1 MPPKSKK
8 ASAGDAANHKVSAPK
23 ADLSK
28 DNGDVDV
35 KAAPH
40 GKPDQAVYHAE
51 QDAIKIEIEAVQAKL
66 TAIKE
71 KIALTSKT
79 GPGNDKKEALRAE
92 LDSIRTKQSTGKA
105 SRSRLFEQL
114 KSIQDAVQKKVKDL
128 QTASAKVP
136 FKNVAEVDA
145 QIKNLEKQVESG
157 SMKLGDEKRAL
168 QEISSL
174 KRSRKTVE
182 SFQVEQAA
190 IDAERARADELRKQL
205 DDPEAKAMS
214 ERFDTI
220 RAELDELKKESDE
233 SFAGRNKLYDERNAL
248 SAELDALYTRKRES
262 AQKHREAG
270 DRYWQKVN
278 EERARRAERLKAQR
292 VAEEE
297 EKRRQVAER
306 LLEEAR
312 TPAFQ
317 SKIEDCQTLI
327 GYLSARIA
335 GGNAPVPAPTSLS
348 TSSQQALPAGVAKL
362 EFRQV
367 EQNVEGGLVQRKK
380 KGEGEE
386 SYFVGG
392 KGRGGKKGTG
402 KGVAARELNLPL
414 ATLSALTELA
424 IPPPASAADLP
435 RAVEDLKTKKAWFE
449 ANQEKVTAEHISKA
463 EAEVKR
469 LAKEDGALA
478 NGHASEPPATESAA
492 GDGVA
497 AAEA

>member
-1 MPPKSKK
+1 MS
-8 ASAGDAANHKVSAPK
+8 
-23 ADLSK
+23 
-28 DNGDVDV
+28 
-35 KAAPH
+35 
-40 GKPDQAVYHAE
+40 Q
-51 QDAIKIEIEAVQAKL
+51 
-66 TAIKE
+66 
-71 KIALTSKT
+71 
-79 GPGNDKKEALRAE
+79 R
-92 LDSIRTKQSTGKA
+92 ST
-105 SRSRLFEQL
+105 L
-114 KSIQDAVQKKVKDL
+114 KSSQSFI
-128 QTASAKVP
+128 TSGP
-136 FKNVAEVDA
+136 FFFFLYSKYGTNR
-145 QIKNLEKQVESG
+145 NLEKQVESG

-182 SFQVEQAA
+182 GFQAEQAA
-190 IDAERARADELRKQL
+190 IDAERARADELRQQL
-205 DDPEAKAMS
+205 DDPEAKAIS

-233 SFAGRNKLYDERNAL
+233 TFAGRNKLYDERNAL

-292 VAEEE
+292 LAEEE

-312 TPAFQ
+312 IPAFQ

-335 GGNAPVPAPTSLS
+335 GGPAPVPAPTSLS
-348 TSSQQALPAGVAKL
+348 TAQQALPAGVAKL

-367 EQNVEGGLVQRKK
+367 EQDVGGSLVQRKK
-380 KGEGEE
+380 KGEDEE
-386 SYFVGG
+386 AYFVGG
-392 KGRGGKKGTG
+392 KGRGGRRGAG
-402 KGVAARELNLPL
+402 KGAAARELNLPL
-414 ATLSALTELA
+414 PTLSALMELA

-449 ANQEKVTAEHISKA
+449 GQFFYLFLFDLCMT
-463 EAEVKR
+463 
-469 LAKEDGALA
+469 
-478 NGHASEPPATESAA
+478 HAC
-492 GDGVA
+492 VH
-497 AAEA
+497 